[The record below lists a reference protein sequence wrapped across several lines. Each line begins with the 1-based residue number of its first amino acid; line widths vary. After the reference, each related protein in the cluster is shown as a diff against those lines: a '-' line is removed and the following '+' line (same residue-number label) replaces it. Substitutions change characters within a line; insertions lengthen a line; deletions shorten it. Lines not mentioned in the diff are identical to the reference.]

1 MTNFEKKPVTTIS
14 PAITIV
20 RLMRAARPQV
30 GPVEISLNSLHAN
43 SASNL

>member
-20 RLMRAARPQV
+20 RLMRAARR
-30 GPVEISLNSLHAN
+30 
-43 SASNL
+43 ASWACGDLLEFAPCELSI